1 MYNNKEYSAT
11 IVYISIDR
19 MGEAPLAYIV
29 RKEFSYIS
37 SSDVTD
43 FVKTRSAPYK
53 QLAGGVEFIQ
63 EIPKSA
69 AGKILRKDLRQ
80 LHGFCKAPIAGDGFI
95 GSKVAFKDGK
105 SYHDK

>member
-1 MYNNKEYSAT
+1 M
-11 IVYISIDR
+11 
-19 MGEAPLAYIV
+19 AYIV

-37 SSDVTD
+37 SSDVAE

-69 AGKILRKDLRQ
+69 AGKILRKVRLYRSRRCH
-80 LHGFCKAPIAGDGFI
+80 LFSEIGRKGFLETNSYKNVLLYWKHG
-95 GSKVAFKDGK
+95 KVVVLVG
-105 SYHDK
+105 

>member
-1 MYNNKEYSAT
+1 
-11 IVYISIDR
+11 

-29 RKEFSYIS
+29 RKKFSYIS

-53 QLAGGVEFIQ
+53 QLSGGVEFIQ

-80 LHGFCKAPIAGDGFI
+80 LHGFCKAPIARDGFI